1 MLAQKA
7 FARIQQIHKD
17 SKPLKRGTNPEEINV
32 RKSQLSFL
40 TLIFLFAIPVAAQQ
54 SESRVALN
62 QSATAS
68 DTGGAPAIEA
78 ALATQ
83 VLNGAEDSPV
93 TNIKLVVKNVGGVF
107 YTYVTGWA
115 TFYDS
120 AGVRCGEGLFK
131 VDALAVGE
139 SAATDA
145 PGLRLRCSPSTWRIV
160 ATNLL
165 TRTGDVA
172 KPGESAPSSEAE
184 RPAPTNFVITID
196 GEEHPIQLNNPIVL
210 QMGNRERKIV
220 LRSAP

>member
-1 MLAQKA
+1 MRTKERVRSLTV
-7 FARIQQIHKD
+7 REGHE
-17 SKPLKRGTNPEEINV
+17 RGLMVKNLV
-32 RKSQLSFL
+32 LVL
-40 TLIFLFAIPVAAQQ
+40 VAICTISGVAAAQQ
-54 SESRVALN
+54 SESRVALP
-62 QSATAS
+62 QPAIAG
-68 DTGGAPAIEA
+68 DTGGTSAIEA
-78 ALATQ
+78 TLLTQ
-83 VLNGAEDSPV
+83 VLNGADDSPV

-165 TRTGDVA
+165 TRAGDVS
-172 KPGESAPSSEAE
+172 KPGESTPLSEGE
-184 RPAPTNFVITID
+184 RPVRTNFIISID

-210 QMGNRERKIV
+210 QMGNRGRRIV

>member
-1 MLAQKA
+1 MKRLALVA
-7 FARIQQIHKD
+7 
-17 SKPLKRGTNPEEINV
+17 
-32 RKSQLSFL
+32 
-40 TLIFLFAIPVAAQQ
+40 TLISSFAIGTAAQP

-62 QSATAS
+62 QPATAS
-68 DTGGAPAIEA
+68 DTGGTPAIEA
-78 ALATQ
+78 TLLTQ
-83 VLNGAEDSPV
+83 VLNGADDSPV

-120 AGVRCGEGLFK
+120 AGVRCGEGVFK

-165 TRTGDVA
+165 TRSADIA
-172 KPGESAPSSEAE
+172 KPGESASSSEGE
-184 RPAPTNFVITID
+184 RPAPTNFMISID
-196 GEEHPIQLNNPIVL
+196 GEEYPIQLNNPIVL
-210 QMGNRERKIV
+210 QMGNRERRIV

>member
-1 MLAQKA
+1 MPK
-7 FARIQQIHKD
+7 
-17 SKPLKRGTNPEEINV
+17 SKLF
-32 RKSQLSFL
+32 LL
-40 TLIFLFAIPVAAQQ
+40 TLFLLVALPVAAQQ

-62 QSATAS
+62 QPTTAS
-68 DTGGAPAIEA
+68 DTGGTPAIEA
-78 ALATQ
+78 TLLTQ
-83 VLNGAEDSPV
+83 VLNGADDSPV
-93 TNIKLVVKNVGGVF
+93 TNIKLVVKNVSGVF

-165 TRTGDVA
+165 TRAGDIA
-172 KPGESAPSSEAE
+172 KPGKSAPARESE
-184 RPAPTNFVITID
+184 RPAPANFVISID
-196 GEEHPIQLNNPIVL
+196 GEEYPVQLNNPIVL
-210 QMGNRERKIV
+210 QMGNRERRIV